1 MITALDETRR
11 APEPGGLA
19 LDHRLA
25 RQYLGAGKARGERLD
40 HYGLQQAGG
49 LAVLTGFAGGFVCH
63 PIRQVSV
70 IAAGSV
76 GHRVALMITA
86 MMLLPWLD
94 VVAKTLGE
102 QGMPNMQIVWARM
115 AFGALLTLNQHL
127 DAAIGKFEQLQNGML
142 NGYIQSC
149 CRLVGDK

>member
-49 LAVLTGFAGGFVCH
+49 LAVLTGLAGGFVCH

-86 MMLLPWLD
+86 LHRTGLCRHAQSHTAEGRQHEANNQQQNQANSTHGKLLLR
-94 VVAKTLGE
+94 L
-102 QGMPNMQIVWARM
+102 M
-115 AFGALLTLNQHL
+115 AG
-127 DAAIGKFEQLQNGML
+127 
-142 NGYIQSC
+142 
-149 CRLVGDK
+149 

>member
-1 MITALDETRR
+1 MRLTVRRGMITALDETRR

-86 MMLLPWLD
+86 LHRTGLCRHAQSHTAEGRQHEANNQQQNQANSTHGKLLLRW
-94 VVAKTLGE
+94 
-102 QGMPNMQIVWARM
+102 M
-115 AFGALLTLNQHL
+115 AG
-127 DAAIGKFEQLQNGML
+127 
-142 NGYIQSC
+142 
-149 CRLVGDK
+149 